1 MKSLYIK
8 NSLKTLGIASA
19 IMLGTAS
26 CSDLLKENVISS
38 ISNDYIA
45 TTPGFVAA
53 TNAAYTPLRS
63 FYATERGVSM
73 SEFGTD
79 IYSAGADG
87 SYKGFHF
94 YDSQLTSS
102 VDILAQLWDETYKGI
117 NTINAVIDRA
127 PNVTG
132 LSEAVKTQ
140 RVGEMKYLRAH
151 YYFILVQQF
160 GPLDLRLKETTGPT
174 KAATRAPEQAVYKQ
188 IEADLLAAI
197 PVLENKKASSDY
209 GRATKAA
216 AENLLA
222 KVYLTR
228 ASSKFAEATDYTN
241 AASLCNNVIN
251 NYGFKLLPD
260 FASIFDQSNQINDE
274 VIFAVQYTSD
284 PLTNGFV
291 DNQGNKLHLYFG
303 MQYDVQAGMKRDVN
317 NGRPFKRLKPTPYLL
332 NTVFADR
339 VNDTRYKKTFKDT
352 WYSNNPGTYNTAFDV
367 TKKTVTFKAGDTC
380 IYIPGYEMSVAERAK
395 KNYQVLVPSTYN
407 YALFPTLQKFFDPL
421 RPDMTYENG
430 SRDYFVHRLGDT
442 YLMLAEAQLKL
453 GKQAEAVA
461 AINMVRVR
469 AAAAGKADAMKVTA
483 VDMDLIMEERA
494 RELAGEQTRWMD
506 LKRWNNLV
514 SRVKTYNVDAAVGVS
529 DRHLVRPIPQKQVD
543 LSENGG
549 FPQNA
554 GY

>member
-26 CSDLLKENVISS
+26 CSDLLKETVVSS

-63 FYATERGVSM
+63 FYATERGLTM
-73 SEFGTD
+73 SEYGTD

-127 PNVTG
+127 PAVTG
-132 LSEAVKTQ
+132 ITDAVKAT
-140 RVGEMKYLRAH
+140 RVAEMKYLRAH

-174 KAATRAPEQAVYKQ
+174 KAATRTPEQAVYKQ
-188 IEADLLAAI
+188 IENDLIAAI
-197 PVLENKKASSDY
+197 AVLPAVKAAGDY
-209 GRATKAA
+209 GRATKPA

-228 ASSKFAEATDYTN
+228 ASSKFAESTDYAN
-241 AASLCNNVIN
+241 AATLCNSVIA

-260 FASIFDQSNQINDE
+260 FASVFDQSNQINDE
-274 VIFAVQYTSD
+274 VIFAVQYTQD
-284 PLTNGFV
+284 PLTNGFI

-303 MQYDVQAGMKRDVN
+303 MQYDVQPGMQRDVN
-317 NGRPFKRLKPTPYLL
+317 NGRPFKRLKPTSYLI

-339 VNDTRYKKTFKDT
+339 VNDTRYNKTFKT
-352 WYSNNPGTYNTAFDV
+352 VWFSNKPGTYNTTFDGSKASV
-367 TKKTVTFKAGDTC
+367 TYKAGDTT
-380 IYIPGYEMSVAERAK
+380 IYIPGYEMTLAERAAK
-395 KNYQVLVPSTYN
+395 KYQVLVPSLYN

-430 SRDYFVHRLGDT
+430 SRDYFVHRLADT
-442 YLMLAEAQLKL
+442 YLMLAEAQFKL
-453 GKQAEAVA
+453 GKQAESVA

-469 AAAAGKADAMKVTA
+469 AAAAGKADNMKVTS
-483 VDMDLIMEERA
+483 VDMNLIMEERA

-506 LKRWNNLV
+506 LKRWNNLIE
-514 SRVKTYNVDAAVGVS
+514 RVKLYNTDGAVGVS

>member
-442 YLMLAEAQLKL
+442 YLMLAEAQVKL

-514 SRVKTYNVDAAVGVS
+514 SRVKTYNVDAAVGVA
-529 DRHLVRPIPQKQVD
+529 DKHLVRPIPQKQVD

>member
-26 CSDLLKENVISS
+26 CSDLLKETVVSS

-73 SEFGTD
+73 SEYGTD

-127 PNVTG
+127 PSVTG

-228 ASSKFAEATDYTN
+228 ASSKFPEATDYAN

-303 MQYDVQAGMKRDVN
+303 MQYDTQAGMKRDVN

-352 WYSNNPGTYNTAFDV
+352 WLSNNPGTYNTAFDNS
-367 TKKTVTFKAGDTC
+367 KKTVTFKTGDTC
-380 IYIPGYEMSVAERAK
+380 IFIPGYEMSAADRAK
-395 KNYQVLVPSTYN
+395 KPYQVLVPSAYN
-407 YALFPTLQKFFDPL
+407 FALFPTLQKFFDPL

-430 SRDYFVHRLGDT
+430 SRDYMVHRLADT

-469 AAAAGKADAMKVTA
+469 AAAAGKADLMKVSS
-483 VDMDLIMEERA
+483 VDMNLIIEERA

-506 LKRWNNLV
+506 LKRWNNLIE
-514 SRVKTYNVDAAVGVS
+514 RVKLYNTDAAVGIA